1 MKKNISFQKNDPL
14 LVEDAAL
21 QRVRPGAGARTEDR
35 RGLLSQ
41 SESRIESVV
50 KSLWECRGVM
60 RTACGLVRMR
70 VLPLRPNVCML
81 LQNKQPNLAGYGAP
95 KIAAK
100 IDEVVLSFFTGLWSL
115 GFLLFAL
122 FSFLFSLSL
131 RASMWVCATLRVLAA
146 C

>member
-50 KSLWECRGVM
+50 KSLWEWECRGVM

-81 LQNKQPNLAGYGAP
+81 LQNKQPSLAGYGAP

-100 IDEVVLSFFTGLWSL
+100 IDEVVLSLFTGLWSL

-122 FSFLFSLSL
+122 FSFLYLYALLCGSVLLSG
-131 RASMWVCATLRVLAA
+131 C
-146 C
+146 

>member
-21 QRVRPGAGARTEDR
+21 QRVRPGAGAGTEDR

-70 VLPLRPNVCML
+70 VLPLRPNACML
-81 LQNKQPNLAGYGAP
+81 LQNKQPSLAGYGAP
-95 KIAAK
+95 EIAAK
-100 IDEVVLSFFTGLWSL
+100 IDEVVLSFFYWSL
-115 GFLLFAL
+115 VFGFSAL
-122 FSFLFSLSL
+122 CSFLFSLSL
-131 RASMWVCATLRVLAA
+131 CASMWVCATLRVLAA